1 MIIIRYLFILT
12 LSATFFLTSCSYEKM
27 NSPDKKRFHIVEID
41 IKADRRT
48 EFIIRK
54 KIKRFSNV
62 KSSNKVKLIIELN
75 KNRKIQEKN
84 IQNKVTRYNLSLSAN
99 VLITDLLDTQ
109 EFKKTFSANQIYN
122 VAERYSNT
130 LNNEKSANNAL
141 IDKIVDDILDQLK
154 ILYN

>member
-84 IQNKVTRYNLSLSAN
+84 MQNKVTRYNLSLSAN
-99 VLITDLLDTQ
+99 VLITDLLNTK
-109 EFKKTFSANQIYN
+109 EFKKTFSANQIYD

>member
-84 IQNKVTRYNLSLSAN
+84 MQNKVTRYNLSLSAN